1 VTWRGSALLVAAI
14 LVAPTPALAAEPT
27 DAELKARASFL
38 EQRLTTQRAHADAW
52 WWGWSLF
59 YGMGAVVQGVRAT
72 DADNDA
78 DKADRIIGSVQSS
91 AALIRLLAQPHAG
104 IEDAPYTPRRPVTR
118 EELEDYV
125 AKGERALAVN
135 AEATN
140 AFGPWYAHLI
150 NVAVN
155 GAAGLF
161 IGLRYNAWD
170 KAALS
175 TGIGLAIGEVNI
187 LTAPW
192 EADDD
197 LAEYQQRFGARPGM
211 PSAKT
216 GPSWT
221 LAPGPGGLA
230 FGARF

>member
-1 VTWRGSALLVAAI
+1 VKAIGSALLAGAVW
-14 LVAPTPALAAEPT
+14 VAPAFALAEPP
-27 DAELKARASFL
+27 DPRLQARADFL
-38 EQRLTTQRAHADAW
+38 EQRLTTQRGHADAW

-104 IEDAPYTPRRPVTR
+104 IEGAPEAPRRPRTQ

-125 AKGERALAVN
+125 QKGERALAAN

-150 NVAVN
+150 NLAVN

-197 LAEYQQRFGARPGM
+197 LEEYQQRFGARPGM
-211 PSAKT
+211 PTAAA
-216 GPSWT
+216 GPSLM
-221 LAPGPGGLA
+221 LAPAPGGL
-230 FGARF
+230 GIGLRF

>member
-1 VTWRGSALLVAAI
+1 MTWRGSAPLAAATLV
-14 LVAPTPALAAEPT
+14 VPTTALTAEPT
-27 DAELKARASFL
+27 DAELHARAAFL
-38 EQRLTTQRAHADAW
+38 EQHLTTQRSHADAW
-52 WWGWSLF
+52 WWGWVLF
-59 YGMGAVVQGVRAT
+59 YGMGAVVQGVRASDT
-72 DADNDA
+72 DNDA

-104 IEDAPYTPRRPVTR
+104 IEDFPCTLRPLTR

-135 AEATN
+135 TKATN

-150 NVAVN
+150 NLAVN

-161 IGLRYNAWD
+161 IGLRYDAWD

-175 TGIGLAIGEVNI
+175 TGIGLAIGEANI

-197 LAEYQQRFGARPGM
+197 LAEYQERFGARPGT
-211 PSAKT
+211 PSARA
-216 GPSWT
+216 GASWR
-221 LAPGPGGLA
+221 LAPGTGGVT